1 MKFNNVSR
9 NACVQ
14 RVRIKEKAQI
24 VFFCSLD
31 CWRHLLFVNLQNN
44 KPAIGNLLRRY
55 KYSRIG
61 QLSRVRCLL
70 PGEIRESTEA
80 QHIKNR
86 VLHLQETIPVG
97 NSAGY
102 NGCTDNG
109 SDGGQAVR
117 RRADTKHLTNT
128 APRQDK
134 KRSRPPD
141 RIQLP
146 DPISP
151 VSRLQRR
158 MEVAGVV
165 RGVVSSHKSR
175 DDGSAI
181 PRVRSNKLGRRK
193 LGDWHQDI
201 KRVKVEGTEASDA
214 TQLSEK

>member
-1 MKFNNVSR
+1 MLATTV
-9 NACVQ
+9 V
-14 RVRIKEKAQI
+14 
-24 VFFCSLD
+24 
-31 CWRHLLFVNLQNN
+31 
-44 KPAIGNLLRRY
+44 P
-55 KYSRIG
+55 
-61 QLSRVRCLL
+61 
-70 PGEIRESTEA
+70 
-80 QHIKNR
+80 
-86 VLHLQETIPVG
+86 
-97 NSAGY
+97 
-102 NGCTDNG
+102 NG